1 MKTNMKVIILII
13 VLAFGSSLQTQ
24 AQFLNIR
31 INIPAGMVF
40 SEDPRESVFGGMAGN
55 ADQGP
60 VPITWIAMESMENLS
75 FLVSIE
81 NQNPDKEMSP
91 NGFYINQSGWDM
103 SAARELFPGPNQLT
117 IDNRNLLIRNIS
129 PKVSFLHAW
138 LGVPS
143 NRSLTI
149 KIEYP

>member
-1 MKTNMKVIILII
+1 MKLFILLL
-13 VLAFGSSLQTQ
+13 VLTFGISLTSQ

-31 INIPAGMVF
+31 IDIPAGMVF
-40 SEDPRESVFGGMAGN
+40 SNDPRDKVFGGMAGN
-55 ADQGP
+55 TEQGP
-60 VPITWIAMESMENLS
+60 IPITWIAMESMENLS

-81 NQNPDKEMSP
+81 NQDPDQGYSP
-91 NGFYINQSGWDM
+91 KGYYINQSGWDM

-138 LGVPS
+138 LGIP
-143 NRSLTI
+143 NHRPLTI

>member
-1 MKTNMKVIILII
+1 MRLIILLL
-13 VLAFGSSLQTQ
+13 VLAFGSSLTSQ

-40 SEDPRESVFGGMAGN
+40 SDDPRDKVFGGMAGN
-55 ADQGP
+55 TEQGP
-60 VPITWIAMESMENLS
+60 IPITWIAMESMENLS

-81 NQNPDKEMSP
+81 NQNPDQGHSP
-91 NGFYINQSGWDM
+91 KGYYINQSGWDL
-103 SAARELFPGPNQLT
+103 SVARELFPGPNQLT

-138 LGVPS
+138 LGIPS